1 MISGGYKMPYTIDTL
16 KKANVPSFSHLY
28 VPVHKAKI
36 GMPPLEARGDR
47 PLKMTFDDQ
56 LKALIFFHLEEH
68 ASAQHLLQVLEEDDF
83 ARKHIAPEEG
93 IKKSSFAEAINSRG
107 LEQLAHIYH
116 NLQTDAISRLSKEH
130 DNLGD
135 LIAIDGSLIDA
146 CLSMHWAD
154 YRKGARKAK
163 VHLGFDLNRSIPR
176 KIFLSDGKGAERPF
190 ATMILSPGQTGVMD
204 RGYQAHD
211 LFDLWQEEKKYFIC
225 RIKAGTKKTCIEAKE
240 INPDSN
246 IFYDAIVLL
255 GTPGVNQTKKPVRV
269 VGYIVDGINYWV
281 ATSRYDLSA
290 EHIAFIYKL
299 RWDIEK
305 FFAWW
310 KRHLKVYHLIA
321 RSEYGLMVQILAGL
335 ITYLLLAI
343 YCREQHNE
351 KVSIKRVRELRIK
364 IQNEIRI
371 DNSGM
376 VGSNLKYHTISDC
389 YANT

>member
-68 ASAQHLLQVLEEDDF
+68 ASARHLLQVLEEDDF

-135 LIAIDGSLIDA
+135 LIAIDGFLIDA

-255 GTPGVNQTKKPVRV
+255 GTSGVNQTKKPVRV